1 MLPFL
6 PFLLLLLAGVILM
19 ALRFVQLRRA
29 LLRARAGEQ
38 QFRLLAEHGRDA
50 AFLLDAATLE
60 LLYISPA
67 AQRLTGHDLPAL
79 REHAAQLAADVPARL
94 QRWRDGDAS
103 RLSLLREAELPHADG
118 HVLALEIHSTLVPG
132 AAGRGVTVMG
142 TVRDVSAAHAQEA
155 AREQEQKRFASMLSH
170 EFRSPLATIDGA
182 IQRLVSTS
190 ADADEA
196 TRKRYVKI
204 QTAVDRLLSMI
215 DDYLSPE
222 RMAAIGRERAADGIA
237 PLALLQQAAAT
248 VPATHRVRLEL
259 DEDLPA
265 KLRCDV
271 PGMALCLKI
280 LLDNAVKFSPAGS
293 SITVAGR
300 RASGGGVELCVSDE
314 GPGVP
319 EGELAHIFEKGSRGT
334 HATHAGAGA
343 GLGLYMARA
352 VVDVHGG
359 SLQGHNLPEGGA
371 VFRIW
376 LPLPV

>member
-6 PFLLLLLAGVILM
+6 PFLLLLLAGAVLM

-190 ADADEA
+190 ADANEA

-248 VPATHRVRLEL
+248 VPASHRVRLDL

-334 HATHAGAGA
+334 HATHAGAG
-343 GLGLYMARA
+343 LGLYMARA